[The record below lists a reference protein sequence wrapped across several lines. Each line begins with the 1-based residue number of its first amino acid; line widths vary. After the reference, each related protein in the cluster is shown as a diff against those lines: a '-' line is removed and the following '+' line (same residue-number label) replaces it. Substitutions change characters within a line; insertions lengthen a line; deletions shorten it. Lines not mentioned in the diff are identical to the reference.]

1 MERIK
6 INMPATFSFITN
18 IPIRITDL
26 NYGGHVGN
34 DSFLSLIHEAR
45 LQFLKHHGY
54 SELSFA
60 GVGLI
65 MADAAIEFKKE
76 LSYGDTVRVSITVNG
91 FDKLGFDLFYQLE
104 VEREG
109 KMVIAGKAKTGIR
122 CFDYANKKSV
132 SVPEEAIVQLSNK
145 VVSDK

>member
-6 INMPATFSFITN
+6 ITLPETFPFTTSIA
-18 IPIRITDL
+18 ISITDL

-45 LQFLKHHGY
+45 QQFLQHYQY
-54 SELSFA
+54 SEISFA

-76 LSYGDTVRVSITVNG
+76 LNYGDILKISVVATH
-91 FDKLGFDLFYQLE
+91 FDRLGFDIYYQLE
-104 VEREG
+104 VDVAG
-109 KMVIAGKAKTGIR
+109 KNILAGKAKTGMM
-122 CFDYANKKSV
+122 CFDYTLKKK
-132 SVPEEAIVQLSNK
+132 VPVPAEAIKTLSY
-145 VVSDK
+145 

>member
-6 INMPATFSFITN
+6 LTPPPSFSFTTHIN
-18 IPIRITDL
+18 IRITDI

-34 DSFLSLIHEAR
+34 DSFLSLVHEAR
-45 LQFLKHHGY
+45 LQFLQHHGY

-76 LSYGDTVRVSITVNG
+76 LNYGDTVQISVAATG
-91 FDKLGFDLFYQLE
+91 FDKLGFDIHYLLE
-104 VEREG
+104 IINPT
-109 KMVIAGKAKTGIR
+109 KNIIAGKAKTGML
-122 CFDYANKKSV
+122 CYDYANKKLV
-132 SVPEEAIVQLSNK
+132 AVPQEAIDVLSK
-145 VVSDK
+145 GLE